1 MTALKKY
8 LKLESPG
15 LWRDA
20 PQDQR
25 RNVVVGFGA
34 ASLVLS
40 DPKTDLALSH
50 WSLPAVERR
59 NPGDLPAIYA
69 PGPDAAET
77 LELDDP
83 DMIAALET
91 VQAALATRRPR
102 PGRLRSS
109 LLMMTAIG
117 VLAAAII
124 WMPGAIVQHTAA
136 VVPAAK
142 RAEIGERALRDVVRL
157 TGTPCAHALGQKA
170 MAEMAE
176 RLFGPL
182 DTPILLAVNEGASP
196 ALHLPGG
203 VIVLSRGLFDGQNG
217 PQAAAGAAL
226 VEQARSTALDPL
238 IPMLTHAGLLATMRL
253 LTTGELPESA
263 LTGYGETLLKSAPAD
278 LPAPVL
284 IAAFA
289 KAGVPTTP
297 YANAMRANAAGGETG
312 AKEPFNPGK
321 DSAAALNGEEAV
333 LQTLIAQDPFA
344 AAPPPALMG
353 DEAWVSLQAI
363 CDG

>member
-25 RNVVVGFGA
+25 RNVVVSFGE
-34 ASLVLS
+34 ASLILS

-59 NPGDLPAIYA
+59 NPGDLPALYA

-77 LELDDP
+77 LELDDA
-83 DMIAALET
+83 DMIMALET
-91 VQAALATRRPR
+91 VQSALATRRPR
-102 PGRLRSS
+102 PGRLRGT
-109 LLMMTAIG
+109 LLVTSTLAVLGLIIFWLPG
-117 VLAAAII
+117 VLVA
-124 WMPGAIVQHTAA
+124 HTAA

-142 RAEIGERALRDVVRL
+142 RAEIGELALRDVIRL

-170 MAEMAE
+170 MAELSE

-182 DTPILLAVNEGASP
+182 NTPILLALRDGEIP
-196 ALHLPGG
+196 ALHLPGD
-203 VIVLSRGLFDGQNG
+203 VVLLSRSLFDAQNG

-226 VEQARSTALDPL
+226 VEQARSQVRDPL
-238 IPMLTHAGLLATMRL
+238 IPVLQHAGLIATVRL
-253 LTTGELPESA
+253 LTTGNLPEGA
-263 LTGYGETLLKSAPAD
+263 MDGYGEVVLQAAPLAIPAD
-278 LPAPVL
+278 IL
-284 IAAFA
+284 IASFGR
-289 KAGVPTTP
+289 AGVPTTP
-297 YANAMRANAAGGETG
+297 YANTLLATAPDTG
-312 AKEPFNPGK
+312 A
-321 DSAAALNGEEAV
+321 
-333 LQTLIAQDPFA
+333 LIVGDPYA
-344 AAPPPALMG
+344 KTPAPPLME
-353 DEAWVSLQAI
+353 DEAWISLQAI

>member
-8 LKLESPG
+8 LKLESLG
-15 LWRDA
+15 LWREA

-25 RNVVVGFGA
+25 RNVVVSFGE
-34 ASLVLS
+34 ASLILS
-40 DPKTDLALSH
+40 DPKTELALSH

-59 NPGDLPAIYA
+59 NPGETPAVFA
-69 PGPDAAET
+69 PGHDAHES

-83 DMIAALET
+83 DMVAALET

-102 PGRLRSS
+102 PGQLRGTILSVS
-109 LLMMTAIG
+109 TLA
-117 VLAAAII
+117 VLALALL
-124 WMPGAIVQHTAA
+124 WLPGALIKHTAA

-142 RAEIGERALRDVVRL
+142 RAEIGERALRDVIRL

-170 MAEMAE
+170 MAEMSE

-182 DTPILLAVNEGASP
+182 NTPILLALNGGASP

-203 VIVLSRGLFDGQNG
+203 VILLSRSLFDGQNG

-226 VEQARSTALDPL
+226 VEQARSLTLDPL
-238 IPMLTHAGLLATMRL
+238 IPVLEYVGLAATLRL
-253 LTTGELPESA
+253 LTSGDLPEAA
-263 LTGYGETLLKSAPAD
+263 LTGYGEVVIKSAPLAMPGD
-278 LPAPVL
+278 VL

-297 YANAMRANAAGGETG
+297 YA
-312 AKEPFNPGK
+312 K
-321 DSAAALNGEEAV
+321 
-333 LQTLIAQDPFA
+333 TLDPDQPTTTLLIENDPFKT
-344 AAPPPALMG
+344 APPPALMP

-363 CDG
+363 CDS

>member
-1 MTALKKY
+1 MTALKRY

-25 RNVVVGFGA
+25 RNVIVSFGE

-59 NPGDLPAIYA
+59 NPGQTPAIFA
-69 PGPDAAET
+69 PGHDAHET

-83 DMIAALET
+83 DMIVALET
-91 VQAALATRRPR
+91 VQVALATRRPR

-109 LLMMTAIG
+109 I
-117 VLAAAII
+117 LAAATFAILGLAVL
-124 WMPGAIVQHTAA
+124 WLPGALIKHTAA

-142 RAEIGERALRDVVRL
+142 RAEIGERALRDVIRL
-157 TGTPCAHALGQKA
+157 TGTPCAQALGQKA
-170 MAEMAE
+170 MAEMSE

-182 DTPILLAVNEGASP
+182 NTPILLAVNNGASP
-196 ALHLPGG
+196 ALHLPGD
-203 VIVLSRGLFDGQNG
+203 VILLSRSLFDAQNG

-226 VEQARSTALDPL
+226 VEQARSSALDPL
-238 IPMLTHAGLLATMRL
+238 IPLLEHAGLVATLRL
-253 LTTGELPESA
+253 LTTGVLPETAS
-263 LTGYGETLLKSAPAD
+263 TGYGEVVIQTSP
-278 LPAPVL
+278 LPLPEDVVV
-284 IAAFA
+284 AAFA

-297 YANAMRANAAGGETG
+297 YA
-312 AKEPFNPGK
+312 K
-321 DSAAALNGEEAV
+321 
-333 LQTLIAQDPFA
+333 TLGTNDPARQSLASNDPFA
-344 AAPPPALMG
+344 DAPPPALMP
-353 DEAWVSLQAI
+353 DDAWVSLQAI

>member
-25 RNVVVGFGA
+25 RNVVVSFGE
-34 ASLVLS
+34 ASLILS
-40 DPKTDLALSH
+40 DPKTDQALSH
-50 WSLPAVERR
+50 WSLPAIERR
-59 NPGDLPAIYA
+59 NPADMPAVYA

-77 LELDDP
+77 LELDDA

-102 PGRLRSS
+102 PGRLRGTMLVTSTVAV
-109 LLMMTAIG
+109 LGLIIFWLPG
-117 VLAAAII
+117 VLVA
-124 WMPGAIVQHTAA
+124 HTAA

-142 RAEIGERALRDVVRL
+142 RAEIGELALRDVIRL

-170 MAEMAE
+170 MAELAE

-182 DTPILLAVNEGASP
+182 NTPILLALREGAVP
-196 ALHLPGG
+196 ALHLPGD
-203 VIVLSRGLFDGQNG
+203 VIVLSRGMFDAQNG

-226 VEQARSTALDPL
+226 VEQARSRARDPL
-238 IPMLTHAGLLATMRL
+238 IPVLEHAGLIATVRL
-253 LTTGELPESA
+253 LTTGNLPEGA
-263 LTGYGETLLKSAPAD
+263 MNGYGEVILQAAPLAIPAD
-278 LPAPVL
+278 ILVAD
-284 IAAFA
+284 FA
-289 KAGVPTTP
+289 RAGVPVTP
-297 YANAMRANAAGGETG
+297 YAKTLLASAPDRLALMAG
-312 AKEPFNPGK
+312 
-321 DSAAALNGEEAV
+321 
-333 LQTLIAQDPFA
+333 DPFA
-344 AAPPPALMG
+344 QTPAPALMA
-353 DEAWVSLQAI
+353 DEAWISLQAI